1 MAQDFFHE
9 ELILPELEATDRI
22 GAIQAIGQQMEH
34 KGYINDKY
42 TPSVIEREKDFPTGL
57 KLVSAGIAIPHAT
70 PMGNVLENGI
80 AVARLKKPVIFHL
93 MEDPDSTVEADLIFL
108 LALKDSGQHLDILK
122 QLFVTFQDDT
132 IVRGLMTC
140 QGPKEILHI
149 LRSHIQ

>member
-1 MAQDFFHE
+1 MAQDFFRE
-9 ELILPELEATDRI
+9 ELILPELEAADSMD
-22 GAIQAIGQQMEH
+22 AIRAIGKQMES

-80 AVARLKKPVIFHL
+80 AVARLKQPVPFHL
-93 MEDPDSTVEADLIFL
+93 MENPDSTVEADLIFL

-122 QLFVTFQDDT
+122 QLFITFQDDA
-132 IVRGLMTC
+132 IVKGLMTC
-140 QGPKEILHI
+140 QEPKEILRI